1 MEGKKP
7 LKSDKVKIIDHLGT
21 LYATLDGNSL
31 WKIEY
36 ATYNVWKVCDGKKT
50 VDELVDNLSKEIGHK
65 PEDVRPV
72 IEKILHQLEELNF
85 LRWVE

>member
-1 MEGKKP
+1 
-7 LKSDKVKIIDHLGT
+7 
-21 LYATLDGNSL
+21 L

-50 VDELVDNLSKEIGHK
+50 VDELVDDLSKEIGHK

-72 IEKILHQLEELNF
+72 IEKILNQLTELNF

>member
-31 WKIEY
+31 WKIDY
-36 ATYNVWKVCDGKKT
+36 AAYNVWKVCDGKRS
-50 VDELVDNLSKEIGHK
+50 VDELVNDLSKEIGHK
-65 PEDVRPV
+65 PEDVRPIV
-72 IEKILHQLEELNF
+72 EKILNQLEELNF
-85 LRWVE
+85 LRWVD

>member
-31 WKIEY
+31 WKIDY
-36 ATYNVWKVCDGKKT
+36 SAYNVWKVCDGKKT
-50 VDELVDNLSKEIGHK
+50 VDELVNDLSKEIGHK

-72 IEKILHQLEELNF
+72 IEKILNQLTELNF
-85 LRWVE
+85 LQWI